1 MYGRSCNPSVRTL
14 NNHYVKPWSGVHM
27 CVSTVRRMPHASEH
41 GPVERPLDDAEA
53 QDLAETIAVF
63 ATPSR
68 LRLLWALI
76 DGEQTVDQ
84 LAGLVGLSQS
94 ATSHQLRVLRRHRL
108 VAVRRDYYRLHDHHL
123 PELLAAMRHHHEHVH
138 PPVPA
143 ELPKA
148 RSTRKTTT

>member
-1 MYGRSCNPSVRTL
+1 V
-14 NNHYVKPWSGVHM
+14 
-27 CVSTVRRMPHASEH
+27 PHPAEH
-41 GPVERPLDDAEA
+41 APVERPLGEAEA

-84 LAGLVGLSQS
+84 LATHVGLSPS

-108 VAVRRDYYRLHDHHL
+108 VVVRREGRHAHYRLHDHHL
-123 PELLAAMRHHHEHVH
+123 PDLLAAMRHHHEHVY
-138 PPVPA
+138 PPAPGNVP
-143 ELPKA
+143 
-148 RSTRKTTT
+148 TTIRTGTPDTAA